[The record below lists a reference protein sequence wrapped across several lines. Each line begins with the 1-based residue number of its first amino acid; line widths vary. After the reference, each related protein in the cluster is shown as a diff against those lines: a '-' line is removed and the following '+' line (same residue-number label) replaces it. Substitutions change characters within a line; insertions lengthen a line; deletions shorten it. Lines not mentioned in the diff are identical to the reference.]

1 MLMTDRR
8 CRRRRFPRNAAD
20 VVSVVVVVIREVAAD
35 VASAFSQS
43 ALRPVTLGTCMQTL
57 SAISEYNYG
66 YRSVSLVNRLSAGT
80 MYSISRFACE

>member
-20 VVSVVVVVIREVAAD
+20 VVSVVVVIREVAAD
-35 VASAFSQS
+35 VASAFSQN

-57 SAISEYNYG
+57 SAISEYNDG
-66 YRSVSLVNRLSAGT
+66 YPSVSLVNRLSAGT
-80 MYSISRFACE
+80 MFSISRFAGE